1 MKAFDWQ
8 RMALDKVP
16 VEFLAE
22 VALRSLYTF
31 VLVFIFLKITGRRGV
46 RQMSLFEVLIILTLG
61 SAAGDVAFYDDV
73 PLLPVLVVFV
83 TLALLYRGIMW
94 LMGHSE
100 KLEDLL
106 EGKPIVVVEEGQLA
120 WEKLHAENM
129 TEFEFFME
137 LRVNSVEQ
145 LGQVRLAILETNGQ
159 ISVFYYPDEEVR
171 AGLSILPAHC
181 TTRYTTIPQG
191 DLCLRALQHRNGDA
205 GGRKTNMSALRKCRM
220 VEGQPGETAYLTANM
235 SVLLRQ
241 ADRFCCVTAAA
252 FYRRRVLAIA
262 DRVTE

>member
-16 VEFLAE
+16 VEFLGE

-120 WEKLHAENM
+120 REKLHAENM

-145 LGQVRLAILETNGQ
+145 LGQCGWRSLKPTARSACFI
-159 ISVFYYPDEEVR
+159 IPM
-171 AGLSILPAHC
+171 
-181 TTRYTTIPQG
+181 TR
-191 DLCLRALQHRNGDA
+191 
-205 GGRKTNMSALRKCRM
+205 
-220 VEGQPGETAYLTANM
+220 
-235 SVLLRQ
+235 
-241 ADRFCCVTAAA
+241 
-252 FYRRRVLAIA
+252 
-262 DRVTE
+262 

>member
-1 MKAFDWQ
+1 M
-8 RMALDKVP
+8 
-16 VEFLAE
+16 
-22 VALRSLYTF
+22 RSLYTF

-120 WEKLHAENM
+120 REKLHAENM
-129 TEFEFFME
+129 TEFEF
-137 LRVNSVEQ
+137 LWSC
-145 LGQVRLAILETNGQ
+145 GSTASSSLAGPAGNPRNQ
-159 ISVFYYPDEEVR
+159 R
-171 AGLSILPAHC
+171 ADQ
-181 TTRYTTIPQG
+181 R
-191 DLCLRALQHRNGDA
+191 
-205 GGRKTNMSALRKCRM
+205 
-220 VEGQPGETAYLTANM
+220 
-235 SVLLRQ
+235 VLLSR
-241 ADRFCCVTAAA
+241 
-252 FYRRRVLAIA
+252 
-262 DRVTE
+262 